1 MKEKIFSTD
10 NGKKFNLTLDAG
22 YCMAM
27 CLDLAKVIL
36 TRVAKGRRADGVSI
50 GELEPG
56 KWAIVQSAYLIN
68 SDMDRNKLISAQG
81 LAVSATIPDTAVD
94 AGDFGPPTRAVTGLA
109 GTTVFSIFGPGAA
122 HALLWHRDDAG
133 KQFLYLDPNEG
144 LWRFTTV
151 GEARQHMEADLDGNY
166 ADLDEAYRAS
176 TVELG

>member
-1 MKEKIFSTD
+1 MREKIFSTD

-36 TRVAKGRRADGVSI
+36 TRVARGRRADGVSA

-68 SDMDRNKLISAQG
+68 SDMDRNKLISSQG
-81 LAVSATIPDTAVD
+81 LAVSAVIPETAVHG
-94 AGDFGPPTRAVTGLA
+94 GDFGPPALAVTGLT
-109 GTTVFSIFGPGAA
+109 GTSVFSIFGSGGA

-133 KQFLYLDPNEG
+133 QQFLYLDPNEG

-151 GEARQHMEADLDGNY
+151 AEAQQHIEADLAAHYG
-166 ADLDEAYRAS
+166 DLDDSYRAS
-176 TVELG
+176 TVELD